1 MFILGLLSNGTLVTW
16 GGKNEFGET
25 SIPSIYKNKLF
36 MDVATT
42 VDTAFGLDVDGN
54 LYAWGGTPKFN
65 VKNIPV
71 NAQTNVKAIGSGANF
86 VVVIKNDGS
95 LVAWGED
102 SFSQVSKRPAGNDYV
117 AVDGGPYHACAIKA
131 DTTVKC
137 WGSNSAGQSTV
148 PAGLKD
154 VVAVSAGQ
162 DHTVALLSTG
172 KLVGWGSNL
181 KSQIT
186 FPANMSGIVS
196 VAAGRMCTIIVK
208 NDGTIWAT
216 GDAQYYNFGSPAI
229 GNAVAVASDNQNSIV
244 GLSNNGV
251 RVAGLRLTDSGINV
265 SRTSTR
271 TPTP

>member
-1 MFILGLLSNGTLVTW
+1 MTW

-25 SIPSIYKNKLF
+25 TIPSALKDKRF
-36 MDVATT
+36 MDLATT
-42 VDTAFGLDVDGN
+42 VDTALAVDVDGN
-54 LYAWGGTPKFN
+54 LYAWGGTPLFN

-71 NAQTNVKAIGSGANF
+71 SAQTNVKAIGSGANF

-95 LVAWGED
+95 LVAWGEN
-102 SFSQVSKRPAGNDYV
+102 SYNQVSSRPAGNDYV

-137 WGSNSAGQSTV
+137 WGDNRFGQTAV
-148 PAGLKD
+148 PAGLKG
-154 VVAVSAGQ
+154 VIAVSAGQ

-181 KSQIT
+181 KSQIK
-186 FPANMSGIVS
+186 FPANLTGVVS
-196 VAAGRMCTIIVK
+196 VTAGRMCTIAVK
-208 NDGTIWAT
+208 SDGTIWAT
-216 GDAQYYNFGSPAI
+216 GDSQYYNFGTPAI
-229 GNAVAVASDNQNSIV
+229 TNAFSVASDNQNSIV
-244 GLSNNGV
+244 GLRNNGV